1 LGDIWQTNR
10 WTSRVTQ
17 CSTSHPWDK
26 PA

>member
-1 LGDIWQTNR
+1 LGDIRQTNR